1 MQCAAD
7 SEVYSAVC
15 QCWFAHL
22 LWSFGEK
29 LELFV
34 ALGSGGQI
42 SAITLMQSDGLCL
55 SLSQLMLV
63 LSLIYFAFNDIP
75 MR

>member
-1 MQCAAD
+1 M
-7 SEVYSAVC
+7 
-15 QCWFAHL
+15 
-22 LWSFGEK
+22 
-29 LELFV
+29 

-63 LSLIYFAFNDIP
+63 LSLMYFAFNDIP

>member
-1 MQCAAD
+1 M
-7 SEVYSAVC
+7 
-15 QCWFAHL
+15 
-22 LWSFGEK
+22 
-29 LELFV
+29 

-63 LSLIYFAFNDIP
+63 LSLIYFGFNDIP
-75 MR
+75 RR